1 MTLNSDK
8 SIQSLDEARKRVL
21 YLQRKLRLS
30 RRAGC
35 VATRTSGSEGGRR
48 KRSRGN
54 LTTAPPAAPTPAAGT
69 RWHEPVLPAGQ
80 RALREGRHDP
90 DL

>member
-8 SIQSLDEARKRVL
+8 PIQSLDEARKRVL

-48 KRSRGN
+48 KRSWGN
-54 LTTAPPAAPTPAAGT
+54 LTTAPPADPT
-69 RWHEPVLPAGQ
+69 RPV
-80 RALREGRHDP
+80 
-90 DL
+90 